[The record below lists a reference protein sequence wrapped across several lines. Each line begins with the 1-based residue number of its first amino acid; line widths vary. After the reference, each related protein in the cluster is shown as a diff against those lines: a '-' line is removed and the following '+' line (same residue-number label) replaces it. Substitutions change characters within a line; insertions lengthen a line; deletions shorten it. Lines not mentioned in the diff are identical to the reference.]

1 MKGEE
6 SKKREESNFDG
17 ARNNLKLTSI
27 TKKDLVVSVC
37 GKYRVPVL
45 NRSEYHALKRAF

>member
-6 SKKREESNFDG
+6 RKKEKESNFDG
-17 ARNNLKLTSI
+17 APNNNLKLTI
-27 TKKDLVVSVC
+27 TTKKDMVVSVC

-45 NRSEYHALKRAF
+45 K

>member
-6 SKKREESNFDG
+6 RKKREMGNFDE
-17 ARNNLKLTSI
+17 APNNLKLTI
-27 TKKDLVVSVC
+27 TTKKDSVVSVC

-45 NRSEYHALKRAF
+45 K